1 LTFSVNLLGIKKEV
15 PFSNDRSL
23 IELSA
28 QQRLALY
35 DYVIGRNDSK
45 CSDFS
50 RSDQSLNV
58 DLFDAF
64 NKNESQTDY
73 QKETSNKLQILAM
86 QRDLKRRRQS
96 YRAKSVHIRGKSYSE
111 ILRNV
116 IENHCQS
123 LKSQFETNPDR
134 NSTSSTSHSHKHKTH
149 KHKSKH
155 KSKDRHKHKHHKR
168 HKH

>member
-1 LTFSVNLLGIKKEV
+1 V

-35 DYVIGRNDSK
+35 DYVIRLGRADSK

-50 RSDQSLNV
+50 LRDQSLNV

-64 NKNESQTDY
+64 KKKESQTDH
-73 QKETSNKLQILAM
+73 QTEIETSNKLQILAM
-86 QRDLKRRRQS
+86 HRDLKRRRQS
-96 YRAKSVHIRGKSYSE
+96 FRAKNVHIRGKSYSE

-116 IENHCQS
+116 IENHCNS
-123 LKSQFETNPDR
+123 LKSRFETNSDR
-134 NSTSSTSHSHKHKTH
+134 NSTHSTTHSHKHKTH

-155 KSKDRHKHKHHKR
+155 KRKHKSRDRHKHKHHK
-168 HKH
+168 H

>member
-1 LTFSVNLLGIKKEV
+1 M
-15 PFSNDRSL
+15 PFSNGRSL

-28 QQRLALY
+28 QQRLAVY
-35 DYVIGRNDSK
+35 DYVIGLGRDDSK
-45 CSDFS
+45 CLDS
-50 RSDQSLNV
+50 RSDQSLNI

-86 QRDLKRRRQS
+86 NRDLKRRRQS

-116 IENHCQS
+116 IENHCQL
-123 LKSQFETNPDR
+123 LKSEFETNSDR
-134 NSTSSTSHSHKHKTH
+134 NSTSNTSHSHKHKTH

-155 KSKDRHKHKHHKR
+155 KKHKSKDRHKHKHK
-168 HKH
+168 HKHKH